1 MDIRVDEASDVP
13 AFAQIVAEVERIAG
27 AGHVAGE
34 RLPTVRALATTLG
47 VAPGTVAKAYRT
59 LEAEGVIET
68 RGRQGSYVRDVV
80 EDPERAARRAARA
93 YVRRL
98 GELGIDGASAV
109 ELVREAVASE

>member
-1 MDIRVDEASDVP
+1 MDIRLDEESDVS

-27 AGHVAGE
+27 TGTAAGE
-34 RLPTVRALATTLG
+34 RLPTVRALATALG

-68 RGRQGSYVRDVV
+68 RGRQGSFVRDLV
-80 EDPERAARRAARA
+80 EDPAQAARRAARA

-98 GELGIDGASAV
+98 AELGIDGPSAV
-109 ELVREAVASE
+109 ELVRDVVDGA